1 MKSHQ
6 KCQSDLIQIQ
16 QDNIIRDNILLLFT
30 DVTSF
35 VEC

>member
-6 KCQSDLIQIQ
+6 KFQSDLIQIQ